1 MPFIDKLKKYLKKI
15 WIPPAILGITVPI
28 YYYEELQNV
37 YVITASGFMSG
48 SLLMY
53 LFPKIAT
60 FLFEKPLYF
69 EDLNDNLKIDDSSKK
84 YQKYFII
91 SNGFFSSVLFASM
104 INYFFFK
111 YQESKLSVLEL
122 IGVLGGLLEFF
133 KQGQSIFGEK
143 LIQILN
149 YYKKKEQQKILTK
162 LNLTDIET
170 GLVNIVEV

>member
-15 WIPPAILGITVPI
+15 WIPPVILGITVPI

-37 YVITASGFMSG
+37 YVITLSSFMSG

-53 LFPKIAT
+53 LFPKFAT

-69 EDLNDNLKIDDSSKK
+69 EDLKDNFKIDESSKK

-104 INYFFFK
+104 ANYFFFK
-111 YQESKLSVLEL
+111 YQESKLNFLEL
-122 IGVLGGLLEFF
+122 IGILGGLLEIF
-133 KQGQSIFGEK
+133 KQGQNIFGEK

-149 YYKKKEQQKILTK
+149 HYKNKDQQKIITT
-162 LNLTDIET
+162 LNLKDLESGI
-170 GLVNIVEV
+170 VNIIEV